1 MPHVYPSTL
10 NLLVSFTF
18 DEDEEMENVL
28 QAEER
33 NISQEMEKTNMPE
46 DMECVDEQ
54 NELEIA
60 CDELT
65 ELSTVNSSSLNT
77 FKLPQEE
84 QRASEFADFLDEYG
98 LHCSEDL

>member
-33 NISQEMEKTNMPE
+33 NISQEMEKTNMQKTWNVW
-46 DMECVDEQ
+46 M
-54 NELEIA
+54 NKM
-60 CDELT
+60 
-65 ELSTVNSSSLNT
+65 SWKSLAT
-77 FKLPQEE
+77 
-84 QRASEFADFLDEYG
+84 S
-98 LHCSEDL
+98 